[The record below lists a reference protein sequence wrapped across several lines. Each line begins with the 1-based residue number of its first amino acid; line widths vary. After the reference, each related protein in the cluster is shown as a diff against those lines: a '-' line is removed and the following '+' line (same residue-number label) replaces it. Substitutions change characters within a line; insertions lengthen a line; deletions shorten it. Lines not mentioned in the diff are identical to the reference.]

1 MGGSVAVVP
10 EVQLV
15 PDRNELQC
23 ARATMVESK
32 IGSLSERELLNELA
46 LIVATERRTTARL
59 IALLMEVDARKL
71 YLGEGFSSLFTYC
84 TQVLHIAEHAAY
96 NRIEAARAAQRFPLA
111 LDMMKSGDVTLTA
124 VRVLAPHLTP
134 ANHREM
140 LERARHKS
148 KRDVELLVAAL
159 QPLPDVP
166 TVVRRL
172 PVRDTPRTV
181 PLAPLLQPADG
192 AAGALPEIQQIPS
205 ATAPVQVP
213 TTGVRPRTD
222 MKALAPERYKVQFTA
237 SREAYDKLRRAQ
249 ALLRHVIPDG
259 DPALIIE
266 RALALLV
273 SELERRKTG
282 ATDRPRSSVA
292 ADRRTRHIPAAVKRA
307 VWERDAGRCAF
318 VGALGRCTETGLSR
332 IPPHPAVR

>member
-1 MGGSVAVVP
+1 
-10 EVQLV
+10 
-15 PDRNELQC
+15 
-23 ARATMVESK
+23 
-32 IGSLSERELLNELA
+32 
-46 LIVATERRTTARL
+46 
-59 IALLMEVDARKL
+59 MEVDARKL

-84 TQVLHIAEHAAY
+84 TQALHIAEHAAY

-124 VRVLAPHLTP
+124 VRVLAPHVTP

-192 AAGALPEIQQIPS
+192 AAGALPEVQQIPS
-205 ATAPVQVP
+205 ASGPVQVP

-259 DPALIIE
+259 DPAIIIE

-318 VGALGRCTETGLSR
+318 VGALGRCTETGLLEYHHILPFAEGGETSTGNVSLR
-332 IPPHPAVR
+332 CRAHNAHEAQEYLKESD